1 MLNVLIGQQMLAHAQ
16 DNMNPFILR
25 MFEVT
30 FSPGVAHTFF
40 LSKKIAFMKKK
51 KKKKK
56 KRVKDFC
63 AITASCSMIKIS
75 HAN

>member
-40 LSKKIAFMKKK
+40 PFEEDRFYEKKK

-56 KRVKDFC
+56 KTCRKCICVLLQRPVQ
-63 AITASCSMIKIS
+63 
-75 HAN
+75 